1 MTADRL
7 RRAHKVC
14 SASRSLTG
22 HGSTAQTTPTA
33 RGPPRNPDDPLT
45 GKTGRTPGLSKHR
58 RRQRRTRSQGLDFTG
73 PSDGQQHRHADLRAQ
88 TPAETHREHPRFG
101 CWRWL
106 LATNPGG
113 HPISTSQHALKQRVW
128 CFLMGLK
135 RTEGGAGGPP
145 QSPGP
150 PSKCRS
156 GPSRHSRTPPP
167 KSPPATPRQRTAPAR
182 LIPAR
187 TFRTGCPAANRIRG

>member
-73 PSDGQQHRHADLRAQ
+73 SSDGQQHRHADLRAQ

-106 LATNPGG
+106 LATNP
-113 HPISTSQHALKQRVW
+113 HPGVR
-128 CFLMGLK
+128 
-135 RTEGGAGGPP
+135 
-145 QSPGP
+145 P
-150 PSKCRS
+150 PSRTMARR
-156 GPSRHSRTPPP
+156 GVLLPSLHREGVAGTPDGNP
-167 KSPPATPRQRTAPAR
+167 
-182 LIPAR
+182 
-187 TFRTGCPAANRIRG
+187 